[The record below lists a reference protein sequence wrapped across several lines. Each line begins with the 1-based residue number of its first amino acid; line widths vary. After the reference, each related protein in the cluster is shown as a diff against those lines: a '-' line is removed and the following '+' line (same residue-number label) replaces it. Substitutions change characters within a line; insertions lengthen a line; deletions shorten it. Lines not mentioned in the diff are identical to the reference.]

1 TKGRAL
7 CAGPDQHL
15 CNQSREQGEKTALSI
30 YLMNIKIEIY
40 KDNILSISNFIFS
53 IFSRNLN

>member
-1 TKGRAL
+1 M
-7 CAGPDQHL
+7 